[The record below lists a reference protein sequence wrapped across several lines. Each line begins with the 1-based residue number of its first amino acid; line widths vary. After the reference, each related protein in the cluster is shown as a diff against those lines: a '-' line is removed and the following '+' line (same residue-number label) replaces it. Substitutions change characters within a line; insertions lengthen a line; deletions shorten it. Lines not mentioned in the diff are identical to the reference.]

1 MKVFAD
7 LVPSQLTLSSQTT
20 SRDRQLSPVA
30 QAETMA
36 SIVYDGVGGGEAL
49 FEGMKFFILQ
59 RVPMRSRWIEL
70 IQSNGGEVTKFE
82 KKAQIIIADGARK
95 DAPPGSVSW
104 KFIEE
109 SAKAGKLVDM
119 EAYRCGAQ
127 AGTISERAT
136 AQPAKTSRTP
146 YTAEDD
152 RILTKWVL
160 KAERMGRSTK
170 GNQIYMELAA
180 RYPHH
185 TYQSWL
191 DHWKRYLL
199 PRHEAGK
206 LHYDIE
212 DGDSPSPERQPK
224 SAKRE
229 PAKPP
234 PTRIPHERVQPCA
247 PKERVPVPDPSS
259 LQRHSSSQ
267 SSRPAFSKASFPEG
281 DTRKPVDRRPFTK
294 EDDDLLRKEFVGICK
309 LDPSKEIAAWE
320 ACNRAHP
327 DHTAQEWRN
336 YFHEEFFPREMKE
349 REMKKQAKIKP
360 VPSTTSRHVSNPSQD
375 EVHKASTRTKH
386 STNDPEK
393 ASVKAAVKSPVIP
406 SQKFRSRA
414 HQEPKSTPEVI
425 SGKVD
430 LEQRPYTNS
439 LLKEEA
445 YFTHT
450 LKEFSEALG
459 FEPDDLNFYPVVCG
473 KEISIF
479 KLWQIVMLFGGFA
492 KTNADSRWQEVADR
506 LSFPIVNRA
515 KAAKDLKSCYEE
527 ILSELETAVDEAQN
541 DTENPEFTTSQE
553 EVMIASQLEATIL
566 RSVQRSSDHE
576 DGIEDNDEVSK
587 LPPPRTKPK
596 QQFTTPTKKRT
607 IDSDGLSNRTGSSVT
622 KHEIKR
628 RKVQKGKGK
637 EVEIP
642 STPEHIFNATQPPI
656 SHHTAP
662 PKYPF
667 DENSE
672 DDDREARER
681 IRRIQKRK
689 PEGSSGK
696 PSAKDPLLEPETQD
710 FHYPDIGK
718 EASIASPT
726 PAPKN
731 RAAKDIID
739 LTQDSTTE
747 SETEPEPEPDSES
760 DSEDSINAEFAKY
773 LDLGYS
779 REIIAEALIAS
790 TYVYDVASV
799 IMEQLKMGHD
809 IPDNMEGA
817 WTKRDDDALLKGTGP
832 EYERIREKHGD
843 ARIAARKKF
852 NRHIQSLQELD

>member
-1 MKVFAD
+1 
-7 LVPSQLTLSSQTT
+7 
-20 SRDRQLSPVA
+20 
-30 QAETMA
+30 MA
-36 SIVYDGVGGGEAL
+36 SIVYDGVGGGGTL

-82 KKAQIIIADGARK
+82 KKAEIIIADGARK

-109 SAKAGKLVDM
+109 SAKAGKLVDI
-119 EAYRCGAQ
+119 EAHRCGAQ
-127 AGTISERAT
+127 AGTSSERAT
-136 AQPAKTSRTP
+136 AQPAKTTRTP

-206 LHYDIE
+206 LHYDTE

-224 SAKRE
+224 PARRE

-234 PTRIPHERVQPCA
+234 PTRTSHERVQTSA
-247 PKERVPVPDPSS
+247 PKEKVPAPDSSS
-259 LQRHSSSQ
+259 LPRHSRHSRHSSSR
-267 SSRPAFSKASFPEG
+267 SSRAALSKASSPEV
-281 DTRKPVDRRPFTK
+281 DTRKPVGGRPFTK
-294 EDDDLLRKEFVGICK
+294 GDDSFLQEEFVAICN
-309 LDPSKEIAAWE
+309 LDPNKEIAAWE
-320 ACNRAHP
+320 AWTRANP

-336 YFHEEFFPREMKE
+336 YFHEDFYPREMKE
-349 REMKKQAKIKP
+349 REMKKQIRIKP
-360 VPSTTSRHVSNPSQD
+360 VSSTTSRHVSSPSQD
-375 EVHKASTRTKH
+375 EVSKASMRTKH
-386 STNDPEK
+386 STNNPEK
-393 ASVKAAVKSPVIP
+393 ASVETAVRSPVTP
-406 SQKFRSRA
+406 SQNARSRA
-414 HQEPKSTPEVI
+414 HHEPETTPKVV
-425 SGKVD
+425 SGKID

-439 LLKEEA
+439 LLREEA

-450 LKEFSEALG
+450 LKEFSEVLG
-459 FEPDDLNFYPVVCG
+459 FEPNDLNFYPEVCG
-473 KEISIF
+473 KEISMF

-506 LSFPIVNRA
+506 LSFPIANRA
-515 KAAKDLKSCYEE
+515 KAAKDLKNCYEE

-541 DTENPEFTTSQE
+541 DTENPEFTASQE
-553 EVMIASQLEATIL
+553 EIMIASQLEDTIS
-566 RSVQRSSDHE
+566 RSVQRFSGHDE
-576 DGIEDNDEVSK
+576 GIEDNDEVSK
-587 LPPPRTKPK
+587 LPPPRTKSKP
-596 QQFTTPTKKRT
+596 QLTTSTKKRT
-607 IDSDGLSNRTGSSVT
+607 IDSDSLSNRTESSAT
-622 KHEIKR
+622 KHETKR
-628 RKVQKGKGK
+628 RKLDKGKSK

-656 SHHTAP
+656 SHTTP
-662 PKYPF
+662 LKYPF
-667 DENSE
+667 DESSE
-672 DDDREARER
+672 DDSSDREARER
-681 IRRIQKRK
+681 IRRIQQKK
-689 PEGSSGK
+689 PEGSSEKPSARK
-696 PSAKDPLLEPETQD
+696 PSAKNPSAKNPLLEPETQD
-710 FHYPDIGK
+710 FHYPDIDK

-726 PAPKN
+726 PAPKK
-731 RAAKDIID
+731 RAANNIID
-739 LTQDSTTE
+739 LSKDSSTE
-747 SETEPEPEPDSES
+747 SELEPEPESES
-760 DSEDSINAEFAKY
+760 DSEDSVNAEFAKY
-773 LDLGYS
+773 LELGYS

-817 WTKRDDDALLKGTGP
+817 WTKRDDDALLKNRGP

-843 ARIAARKKF
+843 ERIAARKKF
-852 NRHIQSLQELD
+852 NRHIQSLQQLDGAGEIGNNER

>member
-1 MKVFAD
+1 
-7 LVPSQLTLSSQTT
+7 
-20 SRDRQLSPVA
+20 
-30 QAETMA
+30 MA
-36 SIVYDGVGGGEAL
+36 SIVYDGVGGGGAL

-70 IQSNGGEVTKFE
+70 VQSNGGEVTKFE

-95 DAPPGSVSW
+95 DAPPESVSW

-119 EAYRCGAQ
+119 EAHRCGAQ

-136 AQPAKTSRTP
+136 AQLPRTTRTL

-160 KAERMGRSTK
+160 KAERMGRPTK

-180 RYPHH
+180 RYPQH

-206 LHYDIE
+206 LHYDTE

-224 SAKRE
+224 PAKKE

-234 PTRIPHERVQPCA
+234 PTRIPHEQVQTGA
-247 PKERVPVPDPSS
+247 SKERVPVPDSSS
-259 LQRHSSSQ
+259 LPRHSGSR
-267 SSRPAFSKASFPEG
+267 SSRPAFSKASSSEV
-281 DTRKPVDRRPFTK
+281 DTRKPVDGRPFTK
-294 EDDDLLRKEFVGICK
+294 EDDSFLQKEFVAICNI
-309 LDPSKEIAAWE
+309 DPNKEIAAWE
-320 ACNRAHP
+320 AWTRAHP

-336 YFHEEFFPREMKE
+336 YFHEDFYPREMKE
-349 REMKKQAKIKP
+349 RAMKKQTKIKP
-360 VPSTTSRHVSNPSQD
+360 ASSTSSRHVSSPLQD
-375 EVHKASTRTKH
+375 EVNKASTRTKH
-386 STNDPEK
+386 STNNPEK
-393 ASVKAAVKSPVIP
+393 ASVEASVKSPVTP
-406 SQKFRSRA
+406 QNARSRA
-414 HQEPKSTPEVI
+414 HHEPKTTTQVI
-425 SGKVD
+425 LGKID
-430 LEQRPYTNS
+430 MEQRPYTNS

-450 LKEFSEALG
+450 LKEFSEVLG
-459 FEPDDLNFYPVVCG
+459 FEPDDLNFHPVVCG

-506 LSFPIVNRA
+506 LSFPIANRA

-527 ILSELETAVDEAQN
+527 ILSELETAVKEAQN
-541 DTENPEFTTSQE
+541 DTENPEFTASQEE
-553 EVMIASQLEATIL
+553 EVMIASQLKDTVSH
-566 RSVQRSSDHE
+566 SVQKSSGHDE
-576 DGIEDNDEVSK
+576 EIEDNDEVPK
-587 LPPPRTKPK
+587 LPPPRTKSK
-596 QQFTTPTKKRT
+596 QQLTTSTNKRT
-607 IDSDGLSNRTGSSVT
+607 IDSDGLSNLTGSSAT

-662 PKYPF
+662 LKYPF
-667 DENSE
+667 DKNSE
-672 DDDREARER
+672 DDSSDHEVRER
-681 IRRIQKRK
+681 IRRIQKKKPGGSCGEPSARK
-689 PEGSSGK
+689 P
-696 PSAKDPLLEPETQD
+696 LIEPETQD
-710 FHYPDIGK
+710 FHYPDIDK
-718 EASIASPT
+718 EASIVSPT
-726 PAPKN
+726 PAPKK
-731 RAAKDIID
+731 RAANNIID
-739 LTQDSTTE
+739 LSKDSSTE
-747 SETEPEPEPDSES
+747 SEPEPEPDSES

-773 LDLGYS
+773 LELGYS
-779 REIIAEALIAS
+779 REVIAEALIAS

-817 WTKRDDDALLKGTGP
+817 WTKRDDDALLKNRGP

-843 ARIAARKKF
+843 GRIAARKKF
-852 NRHIQSLQELD
+852 NRHIQSLQQLD